1 MKTMQKDPEKLGHKP
16 LFRVFH
22 VGATDLIRTGD
33 LLITSELLYQLS
45 HSSTLHIC
53 CNRQYF
59 TIFLRC
65 CQGRIS
71 CKRGSFCRV
80 FHKKLLHFS
89 PAAL

>member
-1 MKTMQKDPEKLGHKP
+1 MQKDPEKLGHKP

-22 VGATDLIRTGD
+22 IGATDLIRTGD

-59 TIFLRC
+59 TIFLLH

-71 CKRGSFCRV
+71 CKRGSFCRA

>member
-45 HSSTLHIC
+45 HSST
-53 CNRQYF
+53 RSA
-59 TIFLRC
+59 TIDSL
-65 CQGRIS
+65 
-71 CKRGSFCRV
+71 
-80 FHKKLLHFS
+80 
-89 PAAL
+89 A

>member
-59 TIFLRC
+59 TIFLRH

-71 CKRGSFCRV
+71 CERG
-80 FHKKLLHFS
+80 KLLRGVSQKVIAF
-89 PAAL
+89 

>member
-1 MKTMQKDPEKLGHKP
+1 
-16 LFRVFH
+16 
-22 VGATDLIRTGD
+22 
-33 LLITSELLYQLS
+33 
-45 HSSTLHIC
+45 LHIC

-59 TIFLRC
+59 TIFLRH

-71 CKRGSFCRV
+71 CKWGSFCRV

>member
-1 MKTMQKDPEKLGHKP
+1 M
-16 LFRVFH
+16 
-22 VGATDLIRTGD
+22 
-33 LLITSELLYQLS
+33 
-45 HSSTLHIC
+45 HIC

-59 TIFLRC
+59 TIFLLH

-71 CKRGSFCRV
+71 CKRGSFCRA